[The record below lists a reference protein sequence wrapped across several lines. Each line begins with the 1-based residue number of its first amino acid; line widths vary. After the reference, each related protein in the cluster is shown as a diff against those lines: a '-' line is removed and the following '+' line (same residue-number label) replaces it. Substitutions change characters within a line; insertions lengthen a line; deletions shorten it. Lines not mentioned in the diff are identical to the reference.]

1 MEGAAMYARL
11 ITFSG
16 AEPEKRDL
24 AVETIK
30 ETVIPML
37 QTYDG
42 FAGYLAFY
50 DADNR
55 RATAIILWDSKD
67 AAEAAEETLVERRA
81 QISGRIGLQ
90 VETADLYEAPVVEL
104 VGARV

>member
-1 MEGAAMYARL
+1 MYARL

-16 AEPEKRDL
+16 ADPEKRDF

-30 ETVIPML
+30 DTVIPML

-50 DADNR
+50 DADNGK
-55 RATAIILWDSKD
+55 ATGIILWDSKD

-81 QISGRIGLQ
+81 QISSRIGLQ
-90 VETADLYEAPVVEL
+90 VESVGLYEAPVVEL
-104 VGARV
+104 TGARV

>member
-1 MEGAAMYARL
+1 MYARL

>member
-1 MEGAAMYARL
+1 MYARL

-16 AEPEKRDL
+16 ADPEKRDF

-50 DADNR
+50 DAENGT
-55 RATAIILWDSKD
+55 ATGIILWDSKD
-67 AAEAAEETLVERRA
+67 AAEAAEATLVERRA
-81 QISGRIGLQ
+81 QISSRIGLQ
-90 VETADLYEAPVVEL
+90 VESVGLYEAPVVEL
-104 VGARV
+104 TGARV

>member
-1 MEGAAMYARL
+1 MYARL

-16 AEPEKRDL
+16 ADPEKRDF

-50 DADNR
+50 DAENGK
-55 RATAIILWDSKD
+55 ATGIILWDSKD

-90 VETADLYEAPVVEL
+90 VESVGLYEAPVVEL
-104 VGARV
+104 TGARV

>member
-1 MEGAAMYARL
+1 MYARL

-16 AEPEKRDL
+16 AEPEKRDF

-50 DADNR
+50 DADNAK
-55 RATAIILWDSKD
+55 ATGIILWDSKG
-67 AAEAAEETLVERRA
+67 AAEAAEETLAERRA
-81 QISGRIGLQ
+81 EISGRIGLQ
-90 VETADLYEAPVVEL
+90 VESVDLCEAPVVEL

>member
-1 MEGAAMYARL
+1 MYARL

-16 AEPEKRDL
+16 AEPEKRDV
-24 AVETIK
+24 AIETIK

-50 DADNR
+50 DADNGK
-55 RATAIILWDSKD
+55 ATGIILWDSKD

-81 QISGRIGLQ
+81 QISSRIGLQ
-90 VETADLYEAPVVEL
+90 VESVGLYEAPVVEL
-104 VGARV
+104 TGARV

>member
-1 MEGAAMYARL
+1 MYARL

-16 AEPEKRDL
+16 ADPEKRDF

-50 DADNR
+50 DADNGK
-55 RATAIILWDSKD
+55 ATGIILWDSKD
-67 AAEAAEETLVERRA
+67 AAEAAEATLVERRA
-81 QISGRIGLQ
+81 QISSRIGLQ
-90 VETADLYEAPVVEL
+90 VESVGLYEAPVVEL
-104 VGARV
+104 TGARV

>member
-1 MEGAAMYARL
+1 MYARL

-16 AEPEKRDL
+16 ADPEKRDF

-30 ETVIPML
+30 DTVIPML

-50 DADNR
+50 DADNLK
-55 RATAIILWDSKD
+55 ATGIILWDSKD

-81 QISGRIGLQ
+81 QISSRIGLQ
-90 VETADLYEAPVVEL
+90 VESVGLYEAPVVEL
-104 VGARV
+104 TGARV